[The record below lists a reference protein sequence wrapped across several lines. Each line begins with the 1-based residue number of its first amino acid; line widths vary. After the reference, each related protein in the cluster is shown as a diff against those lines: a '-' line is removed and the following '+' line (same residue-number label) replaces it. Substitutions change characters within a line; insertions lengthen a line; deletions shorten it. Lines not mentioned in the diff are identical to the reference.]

1 MVGNE
6 IEPCL
11 YELIGE
17 SSGPLV
23 NRLGR
28 VSYLRQFADFGVSQL
43 RWLLITG
50 LPHCKK
56 NLSPTQAFCF
66 PMPLSARHC
75 ISNMNKTKGVRTSGH
90 KVLYKALFSTFFSF
104 SHFSVME
111 ISGGSQLET
120 KLGERRGLQSRGGS
134 WKPTW
139 FSQLYAREVAILV
152 LELV

>member
-17 SSGPLV
+17 SSGALV

-56 NLSPTQAFCF
+56 NLSPTRAFFVF
-66 PMPLSARHC
+66 PCH
-75 ISNMNKTKGVRTSGH
+75 
-90 KVLYKALFSTFFSF
+90 
-104 SHFSVME
+104 
-111 ISGGSQLET
+111 
-120 KLGERRGLQSRGGS
+120 
-134 WKPTW
+134 
-139 FSQLYAREVAILV
+139 
-152 LELV
+152 